1 MIARSVTLAPM
12 VDDLDRTAR
21 DGSRTGGR
29 TPAVLLVAGD
39 GKLSTHAIT
48 GDRVVIG
55 RAPDCDVSIR
65 HQSLSRRHAVVSLG
79 PPLTVQDLGST
90 NGTRV
95 ARELRVAGDPVPLA
109 LGESFHIGPFSFVVL
124 DDHTSQHTASSIR
137 EVVRIED
144 PTRDGVPTVVKDIAE
159 SGASVLV
166 LGETGVGKE
175 VLSETMHEL
184 SGRRGPFLRINC
196 AALTE
201 TLLES
206 ELFGH
211 EKGAFTGAVKTKAGL
226 LEAAHGG
233 TVFLDEIGELPPSLQ
248 AKLLRAVEVGQIT
261 RVGAVAP
268 IEIDVRFIAATNR
281 DLAEEVAG
289 GRFRAD
295 LYYRLDGVS
304 LAIPPLRER
313 RGMIVPLALHFI
325 EAAQAKREH
334 RSEVTSAFLA
344 RLDNHDWPGNVREL
358 KATVERA
365 VLLAAGK
372 DLAPTHLMFSKRIGP
387 SRPPSM
393 PTPTPPPS
401 TPPPSDLDAEAL
413 AERTRILEA
422 LDACAGNQTRAAK
435 QLGMARATLTAKL
448 ALYRIPRPRAR

>member
-1 MIARSVTLAPM
+1 M
-12 VDDLDRTAR
+12 
-21 DGSRTGGR
+21 
-29 TPAVLLVAGD
+29 
-39 GKLSTHAIT
+39 
-48 GDRVVIG
+48 IG

-65 HQSLSRRHAVVSLG
+65 HASLSRRHAVVTMG

-95 ARELRVAGDPVPLA
+95 ARELRVAGEPVALA

-124 DDHTSQHTASSIR
+124 DDRASQRSQSAIR
-137 EVVRIED
+137 EVLRIED
-144 PTRDGVPTVVKDIAE
+144 PTPDGVPTVVRDIAE
-159 SGASVLV
+159 SGICVLV

-175 VLSETMHEL
+175 VLSETMHKL
-184 SGRRGPFLRINC
+184 SGRKGPFLRINC

-211 EKGAFTGAVKTKAGL
+211 EKGAFTGAVKMKEGL
-226 LEAAHGG
+226 LEAAHDG
-233 TVFLDEIGELPPSLQ
+233 TLFLDEIGELPPALQ
-248 AKLLRAVEVGQIT
+248 PKLLRAVEVGQVT

-268 IEIDVRFIAATNR
+268 IVVDVRFIAATNR
-281 DLAEEVAG
+281 DLADEVAA

-295 LYYRLDGVS
+295 LFYRLDGVS
-304 LAIPPLRER
+304 LAVPPLRER
-313 RGMIVPLALHFI
+313 KGMIVPLALDFI
-325 EAAQAKREH
+325 AESQAKRGD
-334 RSEVTSAFLA
+334 RKSEVTSAFLS
-344 RLDNHDWPGNVREL
+344 RLEAHDWPGNVREL

-372 DLAPTHLMFSKRIGP
+372 DLSPAHVMFSKRVGP
-387 SRPPSM
+387 SRPATGPSAPV
-393 PTPTPPPS
+393 PTPTNTAPPP
-401 TPPPSDLDAEAL
+401 PAPSDLDAEAL
-413 AERTRILEA
+413 AERARILEA